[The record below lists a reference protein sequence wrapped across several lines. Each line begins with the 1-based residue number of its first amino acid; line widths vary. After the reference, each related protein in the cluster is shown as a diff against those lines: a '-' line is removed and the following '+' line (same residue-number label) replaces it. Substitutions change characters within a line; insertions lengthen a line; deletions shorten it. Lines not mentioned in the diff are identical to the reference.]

1 MRKWNR
7 SMRIDMGGER
17 VLYKNNPPSIA
28 LRGLQRR
35 RKSSQ
40 YGAITLD
47 NDEFNVTI
55 SMTHDKERDLRQASM
70 GYLTAA
76 YMKGQLRCKKRSSYN
91 VETIFVDPGG
101 AVKINATCKNLF
113 GSANELEIILLE
125 EEVMTMYS
133 LRF

>member
-1 MRKWNR
+1 
-7 SMRIDMGGER
+7 
-17 VLYKNNPPSIA
+17 
-28 LRGLQRR
+28 
-35 RKSSQ
+35 
-40 YGAITLD
+40 
-47 NDEFNVTI
+47 
-55 SMTHDKERDLRQASM
+55 M

-101 AVKINATCKNLF
+101 AVKINATCK
-113 GSANELEIILLE
+113 

>member
-1 MRKWNR
+1 MKYI
-7 SMRIDMGGER
+7 MPFLLI
-17 VLYKNNPPSIA
+17 LLA
-28 LRGLQRR
+28 TGLFAQGQF
-35 RKSSQ
+35 KEHATEFNEDESSQ